1 MERLDIILC
10 MVYYRVNESV
20 IERQRGVKY
29 SQATNYAL
37 HTMLYFVALPPG
49 TTIGVQQLAELQR
62 LSPTYLSKILTRL
75 VKAGMISSTPG
86 INGGYKLTRNKADLS
101 FLEVIHAIE
110 GTASLF
116 QCDDGEDH
124 QGCLIQAVMANAE
137 QQMEHYLKERKLI
150 ELVGQVGD
158 VNALA

>member
-1 MERLDIILC
+1 M
-10 MVYYRVNESV
+10 
-20 IERQRGVKY
+20 KY

-37 HTMLYFVALPPG
+37 HTMLYFVALPVG
-49 TTIGVQQLAELQR
+49 TTIGVQRLAELQR

-75 VKAGMISSTPG
+75 VKAGMIESTPG
-86 INGGYKLTRNKADLS
+86 INGGYRLRRNKADLS

-116 QCDDGEDH
+116 HCADELDH
-124 QGCLIQAVMANAE
+124 RGCLIQQVMTQAE
-137 QQMEHYLKERKLI
+137 QQMEDYLKECKLV

-158 VNALA
+158 VTSLV